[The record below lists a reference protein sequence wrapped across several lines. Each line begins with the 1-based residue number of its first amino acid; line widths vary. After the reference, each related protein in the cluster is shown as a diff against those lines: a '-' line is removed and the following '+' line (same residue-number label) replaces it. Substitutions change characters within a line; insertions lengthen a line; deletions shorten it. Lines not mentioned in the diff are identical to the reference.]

1 MTKLP
6 SILARLRVLWTISTF
21 YNDAERMT
29 MLFKRVSNDIV
40 NTCTHFIDK
49 ISSVLE
55 SPTDTIRQIEVL
67 DISLDTSDT
76 HTLSRHLEALPQNR
90 HRLST
95 VHVRSEEFFGQD
107 HLHRT

>member
-49 ISSVLE
+49 ISCVLE

-67 DISLDTSDT
+67 DISFDTSDI
-76 HTLSRHLEALPQNR
+76 HTLSRHLEAFPQNR

>member
-6 SILARLRVLWTISTF
+6 TILARIRVLWTISNF

-29 MLFKRVSNDIV
+29 MLLKRVSNDIM
-40 NTCTHFIDK
+40 NTCTHFIDR

-67 DISLDTSDT
+67 DTSLDTSSI
-76 HTLSRHLEALPQNR
+76 HILSRQ
-90 HRLST
+90 S
-95 VHVRSEEFFGQD
+95 
-107 HLHRT
+107 